1 MICHTIYKL
10 KLSDFLSVK
19 TMFIVQSFVT
29 DSQLLLSEL
38 S

>member
-1 MICHTIYKL
+1 MMCHILYKL

-19 TMFIVQSFVT
+19 TMSIVQSFVT